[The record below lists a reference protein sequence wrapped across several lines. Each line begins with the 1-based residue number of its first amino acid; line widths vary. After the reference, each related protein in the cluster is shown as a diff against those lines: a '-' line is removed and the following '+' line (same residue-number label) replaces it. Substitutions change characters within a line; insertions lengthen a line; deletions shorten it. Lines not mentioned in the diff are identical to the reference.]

1 MTILQP
7 PTHQPSPAQ
16 AHPRRWAGLAVLSAS
31 LLLVVMD
38 VTILNVALPAIT
50 ADLRPDSVQQLW
62 MVDVYPLILAGLL
75 VTVSAL
81 GDRWGRKRMLLSGFA
96 VFGLASTL
104 VLLADSPEAVIA
116 VRALLGVGGA
126 MIMPS
131 TLSMIRTLFA
141 DPRERATALGVWGA
155 MAAVGGALGPIVGG
169 ALLEFFDWHAAF
181 LVNVPVMAVA
191 LVAGLVL
198 LPEGRSARPPRIDAV
213 ATVLSVVGMVALVYA
228 IKNGGK
234 DGLGLDVLLTGAV
247 AVAALTTFV
256 RRCLAADDPM
266 LEVRLFRG
274 RAFTAGVLAAL
285 ASAIA
290 MAAMLLLGA
299 QWLQLVQGF
308 SPLQTG
314 LALLPMAVGG
324 VLGSPFAPAVAQRVG
339 ARTVLAG
346 GLLVGGLGFVL
357 LYAAPAPLSYPWLA
371 AGLTLVGIGMASL
384 AVASAVIMAG
394 APSHQAGSA
403 AAVEES
409 AYEIGS
415 VLGVAVL
422 GSLAAAVYRSGLQT
436 DDLAAR
442 GVDPEAASAARESL
456 GGALEVAGD
465 APAATGGWLADAAT
479 ASFTSSLADFGLVGG
494 VMMIATAAVVWW
506 LTPADLDLAEAH
518 H

>member
-1 MTILQP
+1 MTTLTP
-7 PTHQPSPAQ
+7 DTHPRNAP

-62 MVDVYPLILAGLL
+62 MVDAYPLVLAGLL

-81 GDRWGRKRMLLSGFA
+81 GDRWGRKRMLLAGFS

-104 VLLADSPEAVIA
+104 VLLVDSPEGVIA

-131 TLSMIRTLFA
+131 TLSMIRTLFT

-181 LVNVPVMAVA
+181 LVNVPVMAA
-191 LVAGLVL
+191 AIVAGVVL
-198 LPEGRSARPPRIDAV
+198 LPEGRSARPPRIDAL
-213 ATVLSVVGMVALVYA
+213 ATVLSVVGMVSLVYA
-228 IKNGGK
+228 VKNGGK
-234 DGLGLDVLLTGAV
+234 DGLEPDVVVTGV
-247 AVAALTTFV
+247 VAAVTLVAFV
-256 RRCLAADDPM
+256 RRCLAATDPM

-308 SPLQTG
+308 TPLQTG

-324 VLGSPFAPAVAQRVG
+324 VVGSPYAPSLAERVG

-346 GLLVGGLGFVL
+346 GLVVGGVGFTL
-357 LYAAPAPLSYPWLA
+357 LYVAPTPLSYPWLA

-403 AAVEES
+403 AAVEET
-409 AYEIGS
+409 AYEVGS

-422 GSLAAAVYRSGLQT
+422 GSIAAAVYRSGLAS
-436 DDLAAR
+436 DDLTAR
-442 GVDPEAASAARESL
+442 GVDADAAAAARESL
-456 GGALEVAGD
+456 GGALEVASTT
-465 APAATGGWLADAAT
+465 PAGTWLADAAAT
-479 ASFTSSLADFGLVGG
+479 SFTSSLADTGLVGG
-494 VMMIATAAVVWW
+494 VLMIVTGVVVWW
-506 LTPADLDLAEAH
+506 LTPADLDLAEGSH
-518 H
+518 

>member
-1 MTILQP
+1 MTTLTP
-7 PTHQPSPAQ
+7 DTHPHDTP

-50 ADLRPDSVQQLW
+50 ADLRPDSVQLLW
-62 MVDVYPLILAGLL
+62 MVDAYPLVLAGLL

-81 GDRWGRKRMLLSGFA
+81 GDRWGRKRMLLAGFS

-191 LVAGLVL
+191 LVAGVVL
-198 LPEGRSARPPRIDAV
+198 LPEGRSARPPRIDAL
-213 ATVLSVVGMVALVYA
+213 AAVLSVVGMVSLVHA
-228 IKNGGK
+228 VKNGGK
-234 DGLGLDVLLTGAV
+234 DGLEPDVALTGVV
-247 AVAALTTFV
+247 AVVALVWFV
-256 RRCLAADDPM
+256 RRCLAASDPM

-299 QWLQLVQGF
+299 QWLQLVEGF

-324 VLGSPFAPAVAQRVG
+324 VLGSPYAPTLAERVG

-346 GLLVGGLGFVL
+346 GLLVGGTGFSL
-357 LYAAPAPLSYPWLA
+357 LFVAPAPLTYPWLA

-403 AAVEES
+403 AAVEETS
-409 AYEIGS
+409 YEVGS

-422 GSLAAAVYRSGLQT
+422 GSLAAAVYRSGVPA
-436 DDLAAR
+436 DELAAR
-442 GVDPEAASAARESL
+442 GVDADSAAAARESL
-456 GGALEVAGD
+456 GGALEVASTT
-465 APAATGGWLADAAT
+465 PAGGWLAEAAT
-479 ASFTSSLADFGLVGG
+479 SSFTASLADFGLVGG
-494 VMMIATAAVVWW
+494 ALMIVTGVVVWW
-506 LTPADLDLAEAH
+506 LTPADLDLAHASH
-518 H
+518 